1 MKNIVTMKMISSE
14 EVICEFIREEE
25 NFYVVYRPWGIAPD
39 PATGNLAMYPWTIS
53 TIRMT
58 DNEYKVNKN
67 CVMMMAEPVED
78 IKTSYIEKTSGL
90 TIAAN
95 PVDKRIICG

>member
-1 MKNIVTMKMISSE
+1 MKNVVTMKMTSAE
-14 EVICEFIREEE
+14 EVICEYIRTEDE
-25 NFYVVYRPWGIAPD
+25 FYIVRRPYGIAPD
-39 PATGNLAMYPWTIS
+39 PTTGQLAMYPWTIS
-53 TIRMT
+53 TVRMT

-78 IKTSYIEKTSGL
+78 IVTSYIERTSGL

-95 PVDKRIICG
+95 PIDKQIICG